1 MNTFLLA
8 IKSVIYRRKQYFS
21 LILVSFFGVGISLFI
36 SFLMKGM
43 LDSLRY
49 KAKIYY
55 GGDLQLLGETAGLN
69 QTKADDTIEKIRD
82 IFPEDVIFAKRFDFD
97 ADFVEML
104 FDYFDY
110 FDYYFS
116 NYEFEFE
123 FEFDSVPDF
132 GSDFD
137 FVAKF
142 EFVVGVVG

>member
-43 LDSLRY
+43 FDLLRY
-49 KAKIYY
+49 KVKIYY

-82 IFPEDVIFAKRFDFD
+82 IFPEDVIFEKRIDFD
-97 ADFVEML
+97 ADYAAF
-104 FDYFDY
+104 YF
-110 FDYYFS
+110 
-116 NYEFEFE
+116 E
-123 FEFDSVPDF
+123 
-132 GSDFD
+132 GT
-137 FVAKF
+137 
-142 EFVVGVVG
+142 